1 MKKAAALFLALA
13 LCLSLCTVAFAAGS
27 SFAITNGTPES
38 DSAKNHGYIAINK
51 TSASEGDTVTVNVN
65 PADGYQ
71 LKSLTV
77 TPAFTVTFDLN
88 GITGTAPEAQTIT
101 SGEKATKPAD
111 PTDTIHTFAGWYKT
125 KDATTGALSDPWDF
139 DNGTVTANMTLYAQ
153 WTRTLESIYTN
164 SDIPKATNNTAP
176 DDAWENGDGGKAFI
190 AYSTGNTVL
199 YLYKQLQPSGAKQL
213 SCRKTENFTKIGD
226 DYVLFYELGGKQYG
240 VFTLHMTDSKFTSV
254 TYNGAGTDYEVLSG
268 TYSPVSQCIA
278 AGTMISMP
286 EGNQKAVEELEIG
299 DVINT
304 FDHETGE
311 VSSAPVCFI
320 WESKNAGNA
329 FTLTFEDDVEV
340 TVIEEHGFYDQEE
353 QKYVFINLQN
363 AEEYIGDHFYNADTN
378 SWLALKKC
386 EALNESIDAYAIIT
400 SGDLNHMSNGMLSMC
415 DGTVKVLANI
425 FEYDNQMKFDA
436 DKKKADIEAY
446 GLTPKEKILELE
458 GFIESDYDDYNLQ
471 YLNVA
476 IGKGLTTWEWIEAFS
491 DYCVENGLVDIYSG
505 SETAEKNEAPKM
517 LLMSATAPKTLLGST
532 PELTPQDGIEIKA
545 NENGTYTFIM
555 PGYPVRVTAVFEEN
569 SGTGGGNPNPG
580 HGYSAPSGHLV
591 TSDLTSVT
599 KVTVDGK
606 AVDSKY
612 YTVSGGNVTLTD
624 AFMKTL
630 ANGKHTVKLYN
641 GDVAATGTMTVSGN
655 AAVVSAKTADAG
667 IALYGVLSVSSLLG
681 MGWVSK
687 KKH

>member
-1 MKKAAALFLALA
+1 MKKLTALFLALV
-13 LCLSLCTVAFAAGS
+13 LCLSLCTVAFATGTS
-27 SFAITNGTPES
+27 YAITNGTPES
-38 DSAKNHGYIAINK
+38 AKETNHGYITIDK
-51 TSASEGDTVTVNVN
+51 TSAAEDDKVEVTVVPNN
-65 PADGYQ
+65 GYK
-71 LKSLTV
+71 LKSLVYSPTPKTV
-77 TPAFTVTFDLN
+77 ADILPEEFPAAETDAS
-88 GITGTAPEAQTIT
+88 GAPETAWK
-101 SGEKATKPAD
+101 SATLD
-111 PTDTIHTFAGWYKT
+111 QLCYISYDKT
-125 KDATTGALSDPWDF
+125 KLFFYTDAGIPDKSFGINTDAVVSADEDENYVYK
-139 DNGTVTANMTLYAQ
+139 NGTVTVTFFMKGENGTL
-153 WTRTLESIYTN
+153 N
-164 SDIPKATNNTAP
+164 SVTFANTA
-176 DDAWENGDGGKAFI
+176 
-190 AYSTGNTVL
+190 NT
-199 YLYKQLQPSGAKQL
+199 
-213 SCRKTENFTKIGD
+213 TWD
-226 DYVLFYELGGKQYG
+226 
-240 VFTLHMTDSKFTSV
+240 
-254 TYNGAGTDYEVLSG
+254 G
-268 TYSPVSQCIA
+268 TYQGSACVA
-278 AGTMISMP
+278 AGTVITMYNG
-286 EGNQKAVEELEIG
+286 EQKKIEDLEIG
-299 DVINT
+299 DVIRT
-304 FDHETGE
+304 FDHEKGE
-311 VSSAPVCFI
+311 VSSSPVCFI
-320 WESKNAGNA
+320 WESKNAANA

-378 SWLALKKC
+378 SWLALKNC

-446 GLTPKEKILELE
+446 DLTPKEKILELE

-532 PELTPQDGIEIKA
+532 PEPTPQDGIEIKA

-555 PGYPVRVTAVFEEN
+555 PGYPVTVTAEFEAV
-569 SGTGGGNPNPG
+569 GGNPNPG

-655 AAVVSAKTADAG
+655 AAVVSAKTADMG
-667 IALYGVLSVSSLLG
+667 VALYGVLSVSSLLG

-687 KKH
+687 RKH